1 MAATLRLYKVTTP
14 TQVRLVQASNVQ
26 RAIAYAA
33 RHEITATIPAQYELY
48 ELARLGME
56 IECATDD
63 PITDET
69 RSAVAQQQIEMNP
82 NFDVERYIINMPN
95 QIAARHQGTN
105 LS

>member
-14 TQVRLVQASNVQ
+14 TQVRLVQASTVQ
-26 RAIAYAA
+26 RAIAFVA

-82 NFDVERYIINMPN
+82 NFDEARYIVNRPIRFSSN
-95 QIAARHQGTN
+95 AQGV
-105 LS
+105 SA